1 MWLARDRL
9 GRAVVLAVLGQEV
22 VIHLVPSKV
31 GVSGETMPGTGTRRL
46 VQSNYTSV
54 VWGEPVL
61 LDTCRLSQP
70 VYVGSR
76 DLLQESCS
84 GCHQGDPDAGRRLV

>member
-9 GRAVVLAVLGQEV
+9 GRAVVLAMLGQEAA
-22 VIHLVPSKV
+22 IHLIPSKG
-31 GVSGETMPGTGTRRL
+31 GVSGETTPGAGTRRL

-54 VWGEPVL
+54 MWGEQVL
-61 LDTCRLSQP
+61 LDACRLSQP